1 MKRIMGKERK
11 TGGILGTIERV
22 GNMLPHPFILFL
34 YIIAALAVLS
44 TVLSLIGVSAVNPTT
59 GELVEVQNII
69 SRDGLVWIVENML
82 TNFSTFAP
90 LGLVLA
96 MQMAIGLAEGAGL
109 LDTFMRRA
117 ILGVPLWALSATVLF
132 LGINGSIAS
141 EASIIVI
148 PALAATAF
156 QAMGKHPIAG
166 LIAGYAATNAGF
178 TANVLITATDALL
191 YGVTEEAAQL
201 IDTSVKLTPA
211 INWYFM
217 IASTFLLTA
226 VGVFVNDRIITPR
239 LGEYRG
245 AERAAERAATDQER
259 KGLRNTGI
267 FTLIYIALLL
277 VCLIPKNGILRG
289 EEGSILESP
298 FINGLVPILIIYF
311 VLAGVVYGRT
321 VGTIK
326 KSGDVPKMM
335 ADSLQSLTGYV
346 VLVFVI
352 AQFINMFSYTNL
364 GTIIAVNA
372 SNALQNVGFTGI
384 PLVISV
390 ILITIFVNF
399 FMTSGTAKWYIFAP
413 IFVPM
418 FMLLGYSPEFAQVV
432 YRIGDSIANPLTP
445 IYPYLPIV
453 IGMAQKYDKKTG
465 IGTIISMTLPYSVAF
480 LLVWIVQVIVWIV
493 FDLPLVILRLFF
505 EQMAHRG
512 ERSDRERVFHAA
524 TLQCKEKKRGWKMR
538 RREKRL
544 PRCVSTGI

>member
-1 MKRIMGKERK
+1 MAKERK
-11 TGGILGTIERV
+11 TGGVLGTIERV

-34 YIIAALAVLS
+34 YITGGLAILSAVLALA
-44 TVLSLIGVSAVNPTT
+44 GVSAVNPTT
-59 GELVEVQNII
+59 GETVAVQSII

-82 TNFSTFAP
+82 LNFSNFAP

-96 MQMAIGLAEGAGL
+96 MQMAIGLAEGTGL

-191 YGVTEEAAQL
+191 YGVTEDAAQM
-201 IDTSVKLTPA
+201 IDPSVTLTPA

-217 IASTFLLTA
+217 IVSTFLLTA
-226 VGVFVNDRIITPR
+226 IGVFVNDRIITPR
-239 LGEYRG
+239 LGVYRG
-245 AERAAERAATDQER
+245 AQKADERTATDLER
-259 KGLRNTGI
+259 KGLRNAGI
-267 FTLIYIALLL
+267 FTLVYIALLL
-277 VCLIPKNGILRG
+277 VCLVPKNGLLRG
-289 EEGSILESP
+289 ENGSILESP
-298 FINGLVPILIIYF
+298 FINGLVPILIVYF
-311 VLAGVVYGRT
+311 ILVGVVYGKT

-326 KSGDVPKMM
+326 SSGDVPRLM

-352 AQFINMFSYTNL
+352 AQFINLFSYTNL
-364 GTIIAVNA
+364 GTVIAVNA
-372 SNALQNVGFTGI
+372 SEALQAVGFTGI
-384 PLVISV
+384 PLVIGV
-390 ILITIFVNF
+390 ILLTILVNF

-418 FMLLGYSPEFAQVV
+418 FMLLGYSPEFAQAV

-453 IGMAQKYDKKTG
+453 IGMAQKYEKNTG
-465 IGTIISMTLPYSVAF
+465 IGTIISMTLPYSIAF
-480 LLVWIVQVIVWIV
+480 LLVWIVQVIAWMV
-493 FDLPLVILRLFF
+493 FDLPLGPD
-505 EQMAHRG
+505 AT
-512 ERSDRERVFHAA
+512 VFLA
-524 TLQCKEKKRGWKMR
+524 G
-538 RREKRL
+538 
-544 PRCVSTGI
+544 

>member
-1 MKRIMGKERK
+1 MKEKRK
-11 TGGILGTIERV
+11 TGGVLGTIERV

-34 YIIAALAVLS
+34 YIIVILAVVSAVLS
-44 TVLSLIGVSAVNPTT
+44 CIGVSAVNPTT
-59 GELVEVQNII
+59 EEVVKVQNII

-96 MQMAIGLAEGAGL
+96 MQMAIGLAEGSGL

-141 EASIIVI
+141 EASIIIV

-201 IDTSVKLTPA
+201 IDPSVKLTPA

-217 IASTFLLTA
+217 IASTFFLTA

-239 LGEYRG
+239 LGEYKG
-245 AERAAERAATDQER
+245 AEKANERTATDLER
-259 KGLRNTGI
+259 KGLRYTGI
-267 FTLIYIALLL
+267 FTVIYLI
-277 VCLIPKNGILRG
+277 LILICVVPKNGILRG
-289 EEGSILESP
+289 ENGSILESP
-298 FINGLVPILIIYF
+298 FINGLVPILIVYF
-311 VLAGVVYGRT
+311 ILAGVVYGKT

-326 KSGDVPKMM
+326 NSGDVPKMM

-372 SNALQNVGFTGI
+372 SEALQKVGFTGI
-384 PLVISV
+384 PLVIGV
-390 ILITIFVNF
+390 ILLTIVVNF

-453 IGMAQKYDKKTG
+453 IGMAQKYDKNTG
-465 IGTIISMTLPYSVAF
+465 IGTIISMTLPYSIGF
-480 LLVWIVQVIVWIV
+480 LLVWIVQIIVWIV
-493 FDLPLVILRLFF
+493 FDIPLGPG
-505 EQMAHRG
+505 A
-512 ERSDRERVFHAA
+512 SVF
-524 TLQCKEKKRGWKMR
+524 M
-538 RREKRL
+538 
-544 PRCVSTGI
+544 

>member
-1 MKRIMGKERK
+1 MENEKKS
-11 TGGILGTIERV
+11 GGILGTIERI

-34 YIIAALAVLS
+34 YIIVILAAVSAILS
-44 TVLSLIGVSAVNPTT
+44 FLGVSAVNPTT
-59 GELVEVQNII
+59 GELVEVQNIF

-82 TNFSTFAP
+82 QNFSTFAP

-96 MQMAIGLAEGAGL
+96 MQMAIGLAEGSGL
-109 LDTFMRRA
+109 LATFMRRA

-156 QAMGKHPIAG
+156 QAMGKHPVAG

-178 TANVLITATDALL
+178 TANILITATDALL
-191 YGVTEEAAQL
+191 YGVTEEAAQM
-201 IDTSVKLTPA
+201 IDPSVTLTPA

-226 VGVFVNDRIITPR
+226 AGVFVNDRIITPR
-239 LGEYRG
+239 LGEYKG
-245 AERAAERAATDQER
+245 IEKAEEREATEIEN

-267 FTLIYIALLL
+267 FSIIYIIILLICI
-277 VCLIPKNGILRG
+277 VPSNGLLRG
-289 EEGSILESP
+289 ENGSILESP
-298 FINGLVPILIIYF
+298 FINGLVPILIVYF
-311 VLAGVVYGRT
+311 IAAGIVYGKT
-321 VGTIK
+321 VGSINTSADI
-326 KSGDVPKMM
+326 PKMM

-364 GTIIAVNA
+364 GMIIAVNA
-372 SNALQNVGFTGI
+372 SGALQSVGFTGI
-384 PLVISV
+384 PL
-390 ILITIFVNF
+390 ILGVMLLTIVVNF

-418 FMLLGYSPEFAQVV
+418 FMLMGYSPEFAQII

-465 IGTIISMTLPYSVAF
+465 IGTIISMTLPYSIAF
-480 LLVWIVQVIVWIV
+480 LLVWIVQVIIWMV
-493 FDLPLVILRLFF
+493 FDIPLGPG
-505 EQMAHRG
+505 A
-512 ERSDRERVFHAA
+512 SVFY
-524 TLQCKEKKRGWKMR
+524 
-538 RREKRL
+538 
-544 PRCVSTGI
+544 

>member
-1 MKRIMGKERK
+1 MGKERK
-11 TGGILGTIERV
+11 TGGVLGAIERL

-34 YIIAALAVLS
+34 YIIVILAVVS
-44 TVLSLIGVSAVNPTT
+44 AVLAVIGVSAVNPTT

-217 IASTFLLTA
+217 IASTVLLTIA
-226 VGVFVNDRIITPR
+226 GVFVNDKIITPR

-245 AERAAERAATDQER
+245 VEKANERVATELEK

-267 FTLIYIALLL
+267 FTLLYIVLIL
-277 VCLIPKNGILRG
+277 VCVVPSNGILRG
-289 EEGSILESP
+289 ENGSILESP
-298 FINGLVPILIIYF
+298 FINGLVPILIVYF
-311 VLAGVVYGRT
+311 ILAGVVYGKT

-326 KSGDVPKMM
+326 NGGDVPKMM
-335 ADSLQSLTGYV
+335 ANSLESLTGYV

-372 SNALQNVGFTGI
+372 SEALQNVGFTGL
-384 PLVISV
+384 PLVIGV
-390 ILITIFVNF
+390 IVLTIIVNF

-418 FMLLGYSPEFAQVV
+418 FMLLGYSPEFAQIV

-453 IGMAQKYDKKTG
+453 IGMAQKYEKNTG

-480 LLVWIVQVIVWIV
+480 LLVWIVQIIVWVV
-493 FDLPLVILRLFF
+493 FDLPLGPG
-505 EQMAHRG
+505 A
-512 ERSDRERVFHAA
+512 SVFY
-524 TLQCKEKKRGWKMR
+524 
-538 RREKRL
+538 
-544 PRCVSTGI
+544 

>member
-1 MKRIMGKERK
+1 MPKASRRPEGLFFNRFLNGVEA
-11 TGGILGTIERV
+11 V
-22 GNMLPHPFILFL
+22 GNRLPHPVTLFAVL
-34 YIIAALAVLS
+34 AALMIFISALCAK
-44 TVLSLIGVSAVNPTT
+44 LGVSATGMLVNRETNQVEEQTIYAVSLLNREGVTHILTQAVRNFT
-59 GELVEVQNII
+59 GY
-69 SRDGLVWIVENML
+69 
-82 TNFSTFAP
+82 AP
-90 LGLVLA
+90 LGVVLVAMLGVGVAEGSGYIGALLKQAVRVTPKKMVTAAVVFLGVMSSLA
-96 MQMAIGLAEGAGL
+96 SDAGYVVLVPMGALLFAAYGRHPMAGLAAAFAGVSGGYSANLMIGSTEPMLAGIATEAAGL
-109 LDTFMRRA
+109 VD
-117 ILGVPLWALSATVLF
+117 
-132 LGINGSIAS
+132 
-141 EASIIVI
+141 
-148 PALAATAF
+148 PAWVVEPTA
-156 QAMGKHPIAG
+156 
-166 LIAGYAATNAGF
+166 
-178 TANVLITATDALL
+178 
-191 YGVTEEAAQL
+191 
-201 IDTSVKLTPA
+201 
-211 INWYFM
+211 NWYFM
-217 IASTFLLTA
+217 IVSTFLLTA

-245 AERAAERAATDQER
+245 AEKASERTATEQEK

-277 VCLIPKNGILRG
+277 ICLIPKNGLLRG
-289 EEGSILESP
+289 EDGSILESP

-311 VLAGVVYGRT
+311 ILAGVVYGRT

-453 IGMAQKYDKKTG
+453 IGMAQKYEKKTG

-480 LLVWIVQVIVWIV
+480 LLVWIVQTIIWIV
-493 FDLPLVILRLFF
+493 FDLPLGPG
-505 EQMAHRG
+505 A
-512 ERSDRERVFHAA
+512 SVF
-524 TLQCKEKKRGWKMR
+524 M
-538 RREKRL
+538 
-544 PRCVSTGI
+544 